1 MSVSLNPAI
10 DLAII
15 GGSGFYHLNPH
26 RADKET
32 QQTTYLDITTPFTN
46 EPIRLC
52 QEAVNTT
59 NVYFIPRHGVEHTL
73 PPHKINYRA
82 NLWALKEAGVQKIIA
97 VNAVGGINPKMNPG
111 SLVIPDQIIDYTW
124 GREHSFFDGLN
135 SLHDHIDFTYPYD
148 AQLRDLLIEEAKE
161 IELPV
166 FGKGCFACTQGP
178 RLETAA
184 EIQKLK
190 RDGCDIVGMTGMPEA
205 ALARELNIAYACIT
219 LVVNPAA
226 GLSKETI
233 TIDKIKKVLS
243 EGLQDVRKLLG
254 ACVVKL

>member
-1 MSVSLNPAI
+1 MSVSSNHSI

-15 GGSGFYHLNPH
+15 GGSGFYHINPPS
-26 RADKET
+26 ADKESE
-32 QQTTYLDITTPFTN
+32 QAHYLDIPTPFAN

-59 NVYFIPRHGVEHTL
+59 VVYFIPRHGVEHNL

-82 NLWALKEAGVQKIIA
+82 NLWAIKEAGVRKIIA
-97 VNAVGGINPKMNPG
+97 VNAVGGINSKMNPG

-148 AQLRDLLIEEAKE
+148 AQLRDLLISEAKE
-161 IELPV
+161 LNLPV
-166 FGKGCFACTQGP
+166 FDKGCFACTQGP
-178 RLETAA
+178 RLETSA

-205 ALARELNIAYACIT
+205 ALARELDIAYASIT

-226 GLSKETI
+226 GLSENII
-233 TIDKIKKVLS
+233 TIEKIKKVLN

-254 ACVVKL
+254 ACVAKL

>member
-1 MSVSLNPAI
+1 MSVYSDLAI

-15 GGSGFYHLNPH
+15 GGSGFYQLKPDTPDEKSEHAN
-26 RADKET
+26 
-32 QQTTYLDITTPFTN
+32 YIDISTPFGKEAIRISQDLLN
-46 EPIRLC
+46 ETSVFFL
-52 QEAVNTT
+52 
-59 NVYFIPRHGVEHTL
+59 PRHGVQHNV

-82 NLWALKEAGVQKIIA
+82 NLWALKEAGVKKIIA
-97 VNAVGGINPKMNPG
+97 VNAVGAINSQMAPG
-111 SLVIPDQIIDYTW
+111 CLVIPDQLIDYTW

-148 AQLRDLLIEEAKE
+148 SQLRELLISEAKE
-161 IELPV
+161 LNISV
-166 FGKGCFACTQGP
+166 FNQACFGCTQGP

-205 ALARELNIAYACIT
+205 ALSRELGIPYACIS

-226 GLSKETI
+226 GLSAEDI
-233 TIDKIKKVLS
+233 TIEKIKKVLG
-243 EGLQDVRKLLG
+243 EGLKDVRKLLA
-254 ACVVKL
+254 ACVLKL